1 MRIIGIICV
10 CLSVVGCGVLCNR
23 RRRRREAFLSGFAS
37 YFGAL
42 GVTCVSLGGS
52 VDRIL
57 RGSAADGDGRF
68 PFPRTLLSV
77 YAQTGDLCVSW
88 LRALERVGAQR
99 YLAAEETALL
109 TSFEAAFTL
118 PSMAAFTEECRGY
131 ETRFSALAERARE
144 KRRREEKLS
153 VTLASLLAALVF
165 ILLI

>member
-1 MRIIGIICV
+1 MRTFGVICV
-10 CLSVVGCGVLCNR
+10 CVSVIGCGVLYDR
-23 RRRRREAFLSGFAS
+23 RCRQRETLLAGFAS

-42 GVTCVSLGGS
+42 AVTCVSLGGAM
-52 VDRIL
+52 DRIL
-57 RGSAADGDGRF
+57 QGSAAEGDGRF

-99 YLAAEETALL
+99 YLAAEEVALL
-109 TSFEAAFTL
+109 NAFETAFTL